1 MEVTLNFQDAEK
13 TYKDLKAQH
22 AAGKL
27 SDADFE
33 TEVAKL
39 RLQDAQGR
47 WWQLGVQTGDWYMHD
62 GQKWNKAKPPATVA
76 PPPPK
81 EPSAAPEGATPVTPP
96 PSSRRGGTGGGGG
109 SALPARLFSAAPA
122 GRGNGKGIPTWMLI
136 AIIAVV
142 AIVGIAIL
150 VGGYL
155 FISGALGRS
164 TAQVTTT
171 PTRSLAL
178 LPSPVIPTITLAAPT
193 DTPLPPPTIE
203 VTTTAAITPV
213 NTPAPARPT
222 ATRRP
227 AASPT
232 PAGPTATHTP
242 SVPPGVYVTKLET
255 DPIVANIGDTVAFKL
270 TFFNN
275 TGAVQTYHDWFVR
288 VFQDPEQT
296 TGDGAFKNSYGE
308 SLKQDV
314 NIATGTSVA
323 TTPPH
328 VNFGPGRCNYVA
340 IPYYTDKNS
349 QAVQF
354 QKPGGGALYYSFS
367 VCH

>member
-27 SDADFE
+27 SDTDFE

-47 WWQLGVQTGDWYMHD
+47 WWQLGVQTGEWYMHD
-62 GQKWNKAKPPATVA
+62 GQKWNKAKPPAVVT

-81 EPSAAPEGATPVTPP
+81 EPGAVPEGASAAPSP
-96 PSSRRGGTGGGGG
+96 RRGGGP
-109 SALPARLFSAAPA
+109 SVLPARLFSAAPA
-122 GRGNGKGIPTWMLI
+122 GRGNGKGLPTWMLI

-142 AIVGIAIL
+142 AVVGIAIL

-155 FISGALGRS
+155 LISGALGGKTVAS
-164 TAQVTTT
+164 ATST
-171 PTRSLAL
+171 PTRSIAL
-178 LPSPVIPTITLAAPT
+178 LPSPVVPTITLAPPT
-193 DTPLPPPTIE
+193 DTPLPLATIAVTATE
-203 VTTTAAITPV
+203 VITTTR
-213 NTPAPARPT
+213 TPAAARPT
-222 ATRRP
+222 ATKKP
-227 AASPT
+227 AVTPT
-232 PAGPTATHTP
+232 PAGPTATYTP

-255 DPIVANIGDTVAFKL
+255 NPSVVNIGDTVAFKL

-275 TGAVQTYHDWFVR
+275 TGSVQTFNNWFVQ
-288 VFQDPEQT
+288 VFQCPEQCT
-296 TGDGAFKNSYGE
+296 NDNAFRNSFAQ

-314 NIATGTSVA
+314 NVATGTSVV

-328 VNFGPGRCNYVA
+328 VNFQAGHCEYIA
-340 IPYYTDKNS
+340 IPYYTDKN
-349 QAVQF
+349 QQVVQF
-354 QKPGGGALYYSFS
+354 EKPGGGALYYRFS